1 MLAPIPA
8 DKSQLSAAMQSF
20 GKLQIFSILG
30 VAKTVNR
37 VMKIVLKDL
46 TPWPGSLGHASFG
59 HLKGMF
65 IFLLESIQKI
75 LTPSPERQ
83 TTALKIMSV

>member
-1 MLAPIPA
+1 
-8 DKSQLSAAMQSF
+8 
-20 GKLQIFSILG
+20 
-30 VAKTVNR
+30 
-37 VMKIVLKDL
+37 MKIVLKDL
-46 TPWPGSLGHASFG
+46 TPWSGSLGHASFG